1 MAENESNLF
10 RKSSLERISSP
21 DQLNEYVKVTNP
33 SLIVIL
39 VSVFTVLAAG
49 MVWIFSGVIQKTV
62 SLTGVVASDLSGSEG
77 VYCFVPL
84 ATSKRISP
92 GMEVRISPDYA
103 DHEQYGYIKGT
114 VRSVGS
120 KVLTDEYLSSNFAE
134 PQLFVPLISSSEA
147 NGNLVEIKLSM
158 DGWSNK
164 EGEKLNVTEGT
175 VCEVTVVVGGT
186 KPYELI
192 FNK

>member
-33 SLIVIL
+33 SLIVML
-39 VSVFTVLAAG
+39 GSVFIILIAG
-49 MVWIFSGVIQKTV
+49 IIWIFSGVIPKTV
-62 SLTGVVASDLSGSEG
+62 AISGIVANDLSGDQG
-77 VYCFVPL
+77 VYCFIPL
-84 ATSKRISP
+84 GTSKRLSP
-92 GMEVRISPDYA
+92 GMEVQISPDYA
-103 DHEQYGYIKGT
+103 DREQYGYIKGT

-120 KVLTDEYLSSNFAE
+120 KILTDDYLSSNFAE
-134 PQLFVPLISSSEA
+134 PQLFAPLISSTEA
-147 NGNLVEIKLSM
+147 YGNLVEVKLSM
-158 DGWSNK
+158 DEWSSE
-164 EGEKLNVTEGT
+164 EGAKLDITEGT
-175 VCEVTVVVGGT
+175 LCSISVIVGGT